1 MTTQEKYA
9 LADQVIEYA
18 LKKGAQQVSVAIDD
32 SLSNDIEIRDQQ
44 LDKLT
49 ESNRNSLNISLYVD
63 KKYSS
68 HSTNR
73 LKKEDL
79 FKFIDEAIASTRFLA
94 EDEFRMLPDPE
105 LYYKGGGSELNVY
118 DTKLE
123 SVDAKTKIDLA
134 NQVMNE
140 AFKKDERIIS
150 VSSFYSDSLSN
161 RVLVT
166 SNGFKGDEARSNV
179 SLYATVSV
187 KADSGRPSDYWY
199 ESALFFDKLK
209 KTEIGKKALERA
221 LQKIGPKKIK
231 SGKYA
236 MIVENRAAGNL
247 LGPFYNALQGYNVYQ
262 KQSFLAGSQGK
273 SVASAV
279 MTVHDDPSIP
289 SGPGSR
295 LFDDEGLASAKRV
308 IVDGGVLQSFY
319 IDNYYGKKLGMKPTS
334 GSTSN
339 VVFKLG
345 NRDAATM
352 TGNIKMGILV
362 TGFNGGN
369 CNGSTGDFSYGIDGF
384 LIENGKIIHP
394 LNEMNITGNMKQ
406 FWLNLIEAGNDI
418 IEGSSFKIPSLM
430 FDKVDFSGI

>member
-9 LADQVIEYA
+9 LADLVIEYA
-18 LKKGAQQVSVAIDD
+18 LKKGARQVSVAIDD

-44 LDKLT
+44 IDKLT

-79 FKFIDEAIASTRFLA
+79 FKFIDEAIASTRFLS

-118 DTKLE
+118 DTKLK

-209 KTEIGKKALERA
+209 KTEIGKKALGRA

-231 SGKYA
+231 SGKYT